1 MFKAIKFDFYELH
14 LIILA
19 EFCSISFLF
28 DLDPYTAEFE
38 TKSKFILICWYK
50 FIKKCKRRFSF

>member
-28 DLDPYTAEFE
+28 DLDPYTAHFE
-38 TKSKFILICWYK
+38 TKSKFILIC
-50 FIKKCKRRFSF
+50 